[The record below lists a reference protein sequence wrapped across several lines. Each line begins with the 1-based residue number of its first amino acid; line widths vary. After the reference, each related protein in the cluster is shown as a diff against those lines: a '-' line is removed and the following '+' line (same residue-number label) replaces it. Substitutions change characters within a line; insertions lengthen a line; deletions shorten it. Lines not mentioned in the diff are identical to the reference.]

1 MRLFEI
7 LLALSCFALLIDVLF
22 VQTNARKTGLVLT
35 IGSTVIFLIQ
45 MFIEG
50 YRWQMLLIYIMTGL
64 LIIIVSSR
72 HFQMGKNRKSRKLL
86 KYSSALIMVIL
97 MAVSVGL
104 SVYMPV
110 FHLPKPD
117 GPEQV
122 GTQTFHLTD
131 LSRDEVLTEDESDK
145 RELMIQIWYPTENK
159 DKTKSGLLFPK
170 DKEMFKKYIQT
181 YSTSLNL
188 PDFVFDYWKYS
199 KTNTYENAEIL
210 PSTNPYPLILL
221 SHGMGTSRVLHASQ
235 AENLASHGYIV
246 VTIDHTYST
255 FATIFPDGR
264 VTDYKTKMKTIDE
277 RRKIGSMWTQDVQF
291 VMDQIEKLNSG
302 VIKSQFEGKID
313 LDHIGAMG
321 HSFGGQR
328 RLIPRI

>member
-1 MRLFEI
+1 
-7 LLALSCFALLIDVLF
+7 
-22 VQTNARKTGLVLT
+22 
-35 IGSTVIFLIQ
+35 
-45 MFIEG
+45 
-50 YRWQMLLIYIMTGL
+50 
-64 LIIIVSSR
+64 
-72 HFQMGKNRKSRKLL
+72 
-86 KYSSALIMVIL
+86 
-97 MAVSVGL
+97 
-104 SVYMPV
+104 
-110 FHLPKPD
+110 
-117 GPEQV
+117 
-122 GTQTFHLTD
+122 
-131 LSRDEVLTEDESDK
+131 
-145 RELMIQIWYPTENK
+145 MIQIWYPTENK
-159 DKTKSGLLFPK
+159 DKTKRGLLFPK

-188 PDFVFDYWKYS
+188 PDFMFDYWKYS